1 MPSLS
6 FPATAFEPRANLPAG
21 LVQVIFTG
29 FKPKLSKNLNNPSVN
44 MNAILSVINDARVDD
59 KNNSI
64 NGQRIFEN
72 LNLSFLPR
80 LIDFIHAFGLEMVQN
95 GDNLDI
101 PGSFDGDTSDIMR
114 PDLWGNYQGPLLMA
128 GTNIATLE
136 LAEVPSRRKGA
147 KPTDTQT
154 DIKRY
159 ICAVPGCTHRHL
171 ESLLQ
176 S

>member
-1 MPSLS
+1 M
-6 FPATAFEPRANLPAG
+6 A
-21 LVQVIFTG
+21 V
-29 FKPKLSKNLNNPSVN
+29 VN
-44 MNAILSVINDARVDD
+44 DSRVDA
-59 KNNSI
+59 KGNSI
-64 NGQRIFEN
+64 NGQLIYD
-72 LNLSFLPR
+72 NLSLKFLRR
-80 LIDFIHAFGLEMVQN
+80 LIDFVHAFGLEMVRN
-95 GDNLDI
+95 GENLDI

-114 PDLWGNYQGPLLMA
+114 PELWGNYTGPLLMQ

-159 ICAVPGCTHRHL
+159 ICAVPACTEQHL